1 MLQQMPVL
9 HLTERDV
16 GKLLD
21 MGTAIDV
28 VEEAFRQLADK
39 KANNV
44 PRVRAKSPGIV
55 LHSMC
60 AAAEYLGLVGWKCYT
75 TTRAGARFHVGLYDA
90 ATGELVALVEA
101 DRLGQLRTG
110 ATTGVAVGWM
120 ADMSATE
127 VGLFGSGHQAET
139 QLEAVAR
146 VREIKSA
153 FVYSRNPARRADFA
167 ARLSAKIGCQVIP
180 VDRPQ
185 EAAEDLP
192 IVITATTASEPVF
205 NGNDLA
211 EGTLVCAVGSNWPQK
226 AEIDADVIRRADNI
240 VCDSIEACRI
250 EAGDFRDAL
259 ERGIFSWPKA
269 VELADV
275 VSGREIGRSNND
287 SVVLFKSV
295 GLAIEDVAL
304 GGKLLALARAQGI
317 GRELQL

>member
-1 MLQQMPVL
+1 MPVL
-9 HLTERDV
+9 YLTERDV
-16 GKLLD
+16 AGLLD

-28 VEEAFRQLADK
+28 VEEAFRQIADK
-39 KANNV
+39 KATNV

-75 TTRAGARFHVGLYDA
+75 TTRAGTLFKVGLYDA
-90 ATGELVALVEA
+90 ASGELVALIEA

-110 ATTGVAVGWM
+110 AATGVAVEWL
-120 ADMSATE
+120 ADMSASE

-139 QLEAVAR
+139 QLEAVAH

-153 FVYSRNPARRADFA
+153 FVYSRNPARRADFVT
-167 ARLSAKIGCQVIP
+167 RMSAKIDCQVIP

-192 IVITATTASEPVF
+192 IVVTATSASEPVF

-275 VSGREIGRSNND
+275 VSGREIGRRNKD

-304 GGKLLALARAQGI
+304 GGKLLELARAKGV
-317 GRELQL
+317 GRELPL